1 MLRKLLIVIMALT
14 ISAGI
19 YAQSAGTLNG
29 TITDATTGEPV
40 PFANVSIEENGNVV
54 TGGMT
59 DFDGKFSIKPI
70 PAGKYTVTASYVGY
84 SPLQYSNVQ
93 IPAGRITFQNF
104 ELSASA
110 EILAEVEIRE
120 YKVPLISKDQTTSGG
135 TVTSEDIAKMP
146 GRSAAAVAT
155 TVGGVYSENGE
166 VGSIRGARSEGTV
179 YYVDGVK
186 VRGSSS
192 VPKSAIEQVQVITG
206 GLPAQYGDVTGGV
219 ISLTTKGPSSM
230 YFGGAEVV
238 TSQFLDPYGYNLAGA
253 MFSGPIWTVKEKG
266 SERTRTVAGF
276 LISAE
281 GNLTEDGSPSSVGEW
296 RANDDVLESIRTN
309 PLQLVQTSSGA
320 IIYQNADYLHKDA
333 FQNYTTRKNAG
344 SKGINV
350 AGKIDVSP
358 VRDLNLTF
366 GGTLD
371 YSDSRLY
378 SYSNQLFNSQNNG
391 NQIYN
396 NWRIYGRLTQKFRD
410 NGAEGEKASVIKNPY
425 YSIQVDYS
433 KTFAKQFDDNFGNNF
448 FEYGHLGKFTT
459 TPEKYYAWGT
469 DTTTGYQGW
478 LQETY
483 FYRATEFEAGTL
495 NPDLARYT
503 EQYFNYFEDFYFKD
517 VNSIISNGGLLN
529 GMGAPAIYELY
540 NSPGNPYTG
549 YLESDQTQFRVS
561 AAGSADI
568 NDHEISLGFEFE
580 QRSDSYF
587 SVSPFGLWTLARSL
601 TNNHI
606 LEKDINNPIVYRDAN
621 GIFMDTIDYP
631 RLYNA
636 EGQAYF
642 DKNLRSALGLAENS
656 LTWIDVDSYDP
667 STFDLSWFSADELF
681 NQGSSYVSYFGY
693 DYAGNKLGYKPTFDD
708 FFNKTNEDGYK
719 ERPIG
724 AFEPNYVAGYIQDK
738 FAFKDLIFNIGVR
751 VDRYDAN
758 QMVLKDQ
765 FLLSEAYS
773 VGDVDEKGLI
783 SGTDHPAN
791 IPDGAVVYV
800 NDLSNPTAI
809 NGYRV
814 GNIWYNAT
822 GTEVENPN
830 SIASANGIA
839 PYLIDASEELNSKAF
854 EDYKPQIVV
863 MPRISF
869 SFPIS
874 DEALFFAHYDI
885 LSKRPTYSNRLNPI
899 EYLYIRQLNENSLNN
914 PNLQTEKTID
924 YELGFQQKL
933 GNTSALKL
941 SAFYREMRDMQQ
953 TIAVYGAYPVNYYT
967 YGNIDFGTVKGFG
980 VTYDMRRTGNIT
992 LRASYTLQFANGTG
1006 SSFESGAAIVK
1017 SDKPNLRTTI
1027 PLDFDQRHNMAIT
1040 VDYRYGG
1047 KVSGTPYNGPK
1058 IGGKSILANTGI
1070 NFVINSGSGSPYT
1083 KRNKPSSGTVV
1094 GSLNGSRK
1102 PWRTSINMRADRDIK
1117 IQLADKKEDGTK
1129 EKYGYLNVYLEI
1141 SNLMNSKNVLNVY
1154 SYTGNP
1160 GDDGFLNFAD
1170 YQTQIATQNDV
1181 ESYRNYYAMYINSPY
1196 NYTLP
1201 RTIKLGVQF
1210 NF

>member
-1 MLRKLLIVIMALT
+1 MLRKLLIVIIALAT
-14 ISAGI
+14 SAGM

-29 TITDATTGEPV
+29 TVMDATTGEPV

-59 DFDGKFSIKPI
+59 NFDGKFSIKPI

-84 SPLQYSNVQ
+84 ATLQYNNVQ
-93 IPAGRITFQNF
+93 IPGGSITFQNF

-110 EILAEVEIRE
+110 EVLAEVEIKE
-120 YKVPLISKDQTTSGG
+120 YKVPLISKDQTASGG

-155 TVGGVYSENGE
+155 TVGGVYSEDGE

-206 GLPAQYGDVTGGV
+206 GLPAQYGDVTGGI
-219 ISLTTKGPSSM
+219 ISLTTKGPTSQF
-230 YFGGAEVV
+230 FGGAEIV
-238 TSQFLDPYGYNLAGA
+238 TSQFLDPYGYNLLGL
-253 MFSGPIWTVKEKG
+253 MISGPIWTVKEKG
-266 SERTRTVAGF
+266 SERKRTVAGF

-281 GNLTEDGSPSSVGEW
+281 GTIVEDGGPSAVGEW
-296 RANDDVLESIRTN
+296 RANEDVIQSIRTN
-309 PLQLVQTSSGA
+309 PLKLVQTASGA
-320 IIYQNADYLHKDA
+320 IIYQNAEYLQADA
-333 FQNYTTRKNAG
+333 FQNYDTRKNANN
-344 SKGINV
+344 KGFNV
-350 AGKIDVSP
+350 AGKIDISP
-358 VRDLNLTF
+358 IRDLNVTI
-366 GGTLD
+366 GGTID
-371 YSDSRLY
+371 YSDGRLY
-378 SYSNQLFNSQNNG
+378 SYSNQLFNSDNNG

-410 NGAEGEKASVIKNPY
+410 NTESEKEAVIKNPY

-433 KTFAKQFDDNFGNNF
+433 KTYVKQFDSKFDDNF
-448 FEYGHLGKFTT
+448 FEYGHLGKFNTD
-459 TPEKYYAWGT
+459 PEKYYAWGV
-469 DTTTGYQGW
+469 DTSSNLEGW
-478 LQETY
+478 KQETY
-483 FYRATEFEAGTL
+483 FYRVTDFEAGTY

-503 EQYFNYFEDFYFKD
+503 EQYFDYFKDYYYKD
-517 VNSIISNGGLLN
+517 VNSIMANGGLLN
-529 GMGAPAIYELY
+529 GMGAPAIYGLY

-549 YLESDQTQFRVS
+549 YLVSDATQFRVS
-561 AAGSADI
+561 ATGSADI
-568 NDHEISLGFEFE
+568 KNHEISLGFEFE

-587 SVSPFGLWTLARSL
+587 QVAPFGLWTLARSL
-601 TNNHI
+601 TNKHI
-606 LEKDINNPIVYRDAN
+606 LERDMNNPIIYRDAN

-631 RLYNA
+631 RLYSEEA
-636 EGQAYF
+636 QSLF
-642 DKNLRSALGLAENS
+642 DINLRKALGLEVNS
-656 LTWIDVDSYDP
+656 LNWIDVDSYDP

-681 NQGSSYVSYFGY
+681 NQGSSYVAYYGY
-693 DYAGNKLGYKPTFDD
+693 DYSGNKLNYKPTFDD
-708 FFNKTNEDGYK
+708 FFNKTDEAGYNQ
-719 ERPIG
+719 RPI
-724 AFEPNYVAGYIQDK
+724 APFEPNYVAGYIQDK

-765 FLLSEAYS
+765 FLLHDAYT
-773 VGDVDEKGLI
+773 VGSSDEKGLI
-783 SGTDHPAN
+783 PNTFHPDN
-791 IPDGAVVYV
+791 IPDEAVVYV
-800 NDLSNPTAI
+800 NDLTNPTAI

-814 GNIWYNAT
+814 GNIWYNST
-822 GTEVENPN
+822 GTEVENPT

-839 PYLIDASEELNSKAF
+839 PYLIDPTEQLNTSAF

-885 LSKRPTYSNRLNPI
+885 LSKRPSYSNRLNPI
-899 EYLYIRQLNENSLNN
+899 EYLYIRQLNEGTLNN

-933 GNTSALKL
+933 GNTSSLKL

-980 VTYDMRRTGNIT
+980 VTYDLRRTGNVT
-992 LRASYTLQFANGTG
+992 MRASYTLQFANGTG

-1017 SDKPNLRTTI
+1017 SDKPNLRTTL

-1040 VDYRYGG
+1040 VDYRFGG
-1047 KVSGTPYNGPK
+1047 KVSGTQYDGPK
-1058 IGGKSILANTGI
+1058 IAGKSIFANTGI
-1070 NFVINSGSGSPYT
+1070 NFVVNSGSGSPYT
-1083 KRNKPSSGTVV
+1083 KRNKPNSGVVV

-1102 PWRTSINMRADRDIK
+1102 PWRTSINMRADRDIR
-1117 IQLADKKEDGTK
+1117 IMLADKKEDGTK

-1141 SNLMNSKNVLNVY
+1141 SNLMNTKNVISVY

-1160 GDDGFLNFAD
+1160 EDDGVLNFAD
-1170 YQTQIATQNDV
+1170 YQTQLATQND
-1181 ESYRNYYAMYINSPY
+1181 EEAYRNYYAMYINTPY
-1196 NYTLP
+1196 SYSLP
-1201 RTIKLGVQF
+1201 RTVRLGVQF
-1210 NF
+1210 SF